1 MSGVSPSTV
10 DLFCNSTTIVLGVF
24 GRELKQGRHNKTFQK
39 YKSHLQTVSRRY
51 NSTNKIGVEQI
62 HARFCYEVA
71 AVSTLISVINQWLQ
85 IRELPHL
92 ASMTV
97 NGIREYFPVFDLPEN
112 ARRLC
117 VQIASQI
124 NTVEELSSL
133 LQSTSNNVLE
143 QSHVGTL
150 SEYYTPPLLAEQL
163 AKYALTSQS
172 KNSEKLKIIDPAC
185 GNGSL
190 LTPLLTTYIQRLLR
204 AGESPSKIV
213 ETLQKN
219 ICGFDVQ
226 PYSVILTRLNL
237 LIHSVDLFD
246 KRVCSVLTSKSTLFS
261 NVVLRDPLLL
271 SHRLWET
278 NDKFDV
284 VIANPPFARVI
295 NEEKLFLNDY
305 ADVLYGH
312 ANLYQLFLWWAIK
325 ATRANGNIAFL
336 IPQSFRSGQYFE
348 KLREKI
354 AETCEVRAIT
364 QISHRSTAFKGIQ
377 QPLVCILLK
386 KHSGKPKPNQNVHLQ
401 TFKNTLQ
408 SNKPEINGDFK
419 VAQDQVLRSF
429 RHTNV
434 WVLSEKKSDYEILD
448 KVLRYSKST
457 FKDVNSIE
465 VRNGGFVWNQQKE
478 ILREGRIQ
486 SAKPLISADAISPFQ
501 IQFPVAENS
510 ISFERQYVIPKKDLS
525 APLYNQ
531 HTLLIQRTTAKKT
544 GKRIIGAL
552 TNGSTLFNNG
562 YYVENHVNVI
572 QSTNMN
578 QTNSDLLFLWGLT
591 GWVNSRLLN
600 FVFDMINGSAHI
612 STYEL
617 GLLPLPSDLMPSLAS
632 LTQRIARSS
641 NGRFVASTEKLD
653 DLIFDFFHLTRS
665 QRERLKVKIV

>member
-1 MSGVSPSTV
+1 MSALSPSTV
-10 DLFCNSTTIVLGVF
+10 DLFCDSTTIVVGVF
-24 GRELKQGRHNKTFQK
+24 RRELKQGKHDKAFQK
-39 YKSHLQTVSRRY
+39 YKSHLQIVSRRY
-51 NSTNKIGVEQI
+51 NSTNRIGIEQI
-62 HARFCYEVA
+62 RTRFCHEVA

-85 IRELPHL
+85 DRGLPHL
-92 ASMTV
+92 ASMAV

-117 VQIASQI
+117 VQMASQI
-124 NTVEELSSL
+124 NSVEELSSL
-133 LQSTSNNVLE
+133 LQSASNNVLE

-163 AKYALTSQS
+163 AKYAVTSQS
-172 KNSEKLKIIDPAC
+172 KNSEKLKIVDPAC

-190 LTPLLTTYIQRLLR
+190 LTPLLTIYIQRLLR
-204 AGESPSKIV
+204 TGESNSKIV
-213 ETLQKN
+213 DTLQKN

-261 NVVLRDPLLL
+261 NIVLRDPLLL
-271 SHRLWET
+271 SQRLWGT
-278 NDKFDV
+278 NDKFDI

-295 NEEKLFLNDY
+295 NEEKLFLDDY
-305 ADVLYGH
+305 ADVIYGH

-325 ATRANGNIAFL
+325 ATKPNGNIAFL

-354 AETCEVRAIT
+354 NETCAVKAIT
-364 QISHRSTAFKGIQ
+364 QISHRATAFKGIQ

-386 KHSGKPKPNQNVHLQ
+386 KLSGKNKPNQNVCLQ
-401 TFKNTLQ
+401 TFKNSTQL
-408 SNKPEINGDFK
+408 NKPEINGDFK
-419 VAQDQVLRSF
+419 VAQSQVVRSLG
-429 RHTNV
+429 HTSV
-434 WVLSEKKSDYEILD
+434 WVLSDKKSDYEILD
-448 KVLRYSKST
+448 KVLCYSGST

-478 ILREGRIQ
+478 ILREGGIQ
-486 SAKPLISADAISPFQ
+486 STKPLISADALSPFQ
-501 IQFPVAENS
+501 IQFPVAKNS
-510 ISFERQYVIPKKDLS
+510 ISFERQFVISKKDLS

-544 GKRIIGAL
+544 GRRIIGAL

-578 QTNSDLLFLWGLT
+578 QTANDLLFLWGLT

-617 GLLPLPSDLMPSLAS
+617 DLLPLPSELIPALVS
-632 LTQRIARSS
+632 LTQRIAHLS

-653 DLIFDFFHLTRS
+653 DLIFDFFHLTKS